1 MVKLQLQVSKCPGAC
16 TNSLDCNPQPLSIYV
31 KLAQFSPNLGI
42 LLHASIIPRWPCQM
56 WISDCK
62 CSYIHRSNSFFNL
75 CVSFIYPQAPF
86 SIYYQAFPSHSYLGK
101 SKRLVPGVKTCGGK
115 GENFS
120 LFQTKK
126 INQTTHF
133 LHTFMPQ
140 GFCASPTC
148 TCSVSLPQIPKHFSA
163 EVLWPLNSLPITDG
177 LFCQMTMSKPKC
189 RGDNYGLLMP

>member
-1 MVKLQLQVSKCPGAC
+1 MRI
-16 TNSLDCNPQPLSIYV
+16 SI

-42 LLHASIIPRWPCQM
+42 LWHASLIPRWLCQT

-62 CSYIHRSNSFFNL
+62 CSYIHRSNSCFNI
-75 CVSFIYPQAPF
+75 CVSFIHPQAPF
-86 SIYYQAFPSHSYLGK
+86 SIHYQALPTHSSLGK
-101 SKRLVPGVKTCGGK
+101 SKWLVPGVKNLWRK
-115 GENFS
+115 GEEFLPLPN
-120 LFQTKK
+120 KK

-133 LHTFMPQ
+133 LHTFKPQ

-148 TCSVSLPQIPKHFSA
+148 TCSISLPQIPKHFSA

-189 RGDNYGLLMP
+189 RGDNYWLLMSWYRFKTTRKEAGMSRIPACH